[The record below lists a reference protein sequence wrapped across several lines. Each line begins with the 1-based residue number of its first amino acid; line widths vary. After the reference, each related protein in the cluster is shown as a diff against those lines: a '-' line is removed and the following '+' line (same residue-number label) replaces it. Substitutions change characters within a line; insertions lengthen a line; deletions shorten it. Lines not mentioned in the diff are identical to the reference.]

1 MASLAPEEKVE
12 FLLNVLAT
20 LPEFKP
26 DYGAL
31 AAKTGINTN
40 SNAQRKLKGIVE
52 ADKRFVL
59 QSDRNG
65 TKVIDTQDGG
75 EGSQPARVKTPKSRK
90 RTKKSEDGA
99 DDEGTPSKKGRKTKA
114 KDDNENEDEGET
126 KDGIKTSENGEE
138 AI

>member
-59 QSDRNG
+59 QR
-65 TKVIDTQDGG
+65 